1 MIQNETSEKAFN
13 PFSAVDK
20 DKVWKDFLKNSK
32 PISKAEAIKKMKE
45 ASESQQKSID
55 NSAKS

>member
-1 MIQNETSEKAFN
+1 MIQNKTSEKSSN

-32 PISKAEAIKKMKE
+32 SISKAEAIQKMKE
-45 ASESQQKSID
+45 ASESQMKSIG